1 VKYNLYINQVMAV
14 KLGMNVNQSLVFDLL
29 TRSPI
34 WATPIEIDD
43 EYYWWVSRQSICRE
57 LELLKMKPDTAYRHL
72 KALADLKLIDYKKEG
87 LKDCI
92 AITEL
97 GKSYVGNKS
106 EESRKQIREGSEII
120 PIYPTS
126 SNNTTSILY
135 TPGFEK
141 FWDVYPKHK
150 TDKKK
155 VFTQKWKK
163 QKLEP
168 MADELVADV
177 LLRINE
183 SEKWGEGIICHP
195 RRYLEE
201 ERWTEPL
208 DKKKNKVG
216 EESFEDLHRLAVS
229 YIQEKKRIE
238 VA

>member
-1 VKYNLYINQVMAV
+1 MAV

-34 WATPIEIDD
+34 WATPIEIDG

-72 KALADLKLIDYKKEG
+72 KALADLKLISYKKEG

-150 TDKKK
+150 TDKKG
-155 VFTQKWKK
+155 VFKKWNK
-163 QKLEP
+163 QNLEP

-183 SEKWGEGIICHP
+183 SEKWGPFLRHKPRLPLRGECLDGFSILIVECRNTIFMLFNRIHEFNHVDVSIAIGIHGFKECICF
-195 RRYLEE
+195 
-201 ERWTEPL
+201 
-208 DKKKNKVG
+208 G
-216 EESFEDLHRLAVS
+216 FG
-229 YIQEKKRIE
+229 
-238 VA
+238 